1 MLMRQVFRIYTRI
14 AVNFKFS
21 SGDVEKKFNN
31 CIINK

>member
-1 MLMRQVFRIYTRI
+1 MLMRQVFRIYI

-21 SGDVEKKFNN
+21 SRDVEEKFNN